1 MRKNEL
7 FKPVTRT
14 LNGITMTFTSK
25 RELEAYD
32 NMLRKMVEENRKK
45 AENGGNSSPYAKEVV
60 FEPDFTL

>member
-1 MRKNEL
+1 MKKNEL

-14 LNGITMTFTSK
+14 MNGVTMTFTSK

-32 NMLRKMVEENRKK
+32 DMLRKMVEENRKK
-45 AENGGNSSPYAKEVV
+45 SAESGNTSPYAKEVV